1 MLSATDFLP
10 LFITMLMKRAI
21 SWLPCL
27 GSGRIR
33 RAGCEPLRDMFF
45 VRFFRGH
52 PCPHE
57 KQPSWPP
64 NDSRNPCPPGSQPS
78 WPHSCIFAG
87 IHACGS
93 KAAIEAA
100 PADAFAGFLPA
111 NPKRPSRPRSSIE
124 RLINGAA
131 YFLGRLAPYFE
142 RDWRRL
148 VTPAQSRLPRTVW

>member
-45 VRFFRGH
+45 VRCFRGH
-52 PCPHE
+52 P
-57 KQPSWPP
+57 
-64 NDSRNPCPPGSQPS
+64 
-78 WPHSCIFAG
+78 WPHSCLLAG